1 MVLLLTASK
10 LTLSFFLG
18 FFLPQQ
24 HLMMQMRKRSRR
36 TPTATAT
43 AMSAH
48 LGTGVMFGE
57 QRWTEELNPSKK
69 TTELI

>member
-1 MVLLLTASK
+1 MVELLTAGT

-24 HLMMQMRKRSRR
+24 HLTTQMRKRRRR

-48 LGTGVMFGE
+48 LGTGAMFRE
-57 QRWTEELNPSKK
+57 QR
-69 TTELI
+69 